1 MHSHEVAMEKILI
14 VEDELDVRENLIE
27 ILEIAQYEVL
37 SASDG
42 LEGLKLTK
50 SFQPDLILCD
60 IMMPKM
66 DGYEMLAALREDQ
79 ETETTPV
86 IFLTAKTEYSDQRQ
100 GMELGADDYLTKPF
114 EIDKLFLAIRS
125 RLNKR
130 EGYLRQLEE
139 AKETSKKSR
148 RLAQQSQSLS
158 LEQEEIMAIKDQL
171 LLKIASNL
179 GQSITNVNLA
189 LSMLNNNHPTES
201 QQKYLNILQQECHK
215 QIQILDEMMEL
226 QTILTPQNLHLLKR
240 YNLLQI

>member
-1 MHSHEVAMEKILI
+1 MEKILI

-37 SASDG
+37 AAPDG
-42 LEGLKLTK
+42 LEGLALAK
-50 SFQPDLILCD
+50 SYQPDLILCD

-66 DGYEMLAALREDQ
+66 DGYEMLAALRENQ
-79 ETETTPV
+79 ETETIPV

-130 EGYLRQLEE
+130 ESYLRKIEE
-139 AKETSKKSR
+139 AKETTKASR

-158 LEQEEIMAIKDQL
+158 SEQGEIMAIKDQL
-171 LLKIASNL
+171 FLNIAANL

-189 LSMLNNNHPTES
+189 LSMLNNNSPTEV

-240 YNLLQI
+240 YNLLQM